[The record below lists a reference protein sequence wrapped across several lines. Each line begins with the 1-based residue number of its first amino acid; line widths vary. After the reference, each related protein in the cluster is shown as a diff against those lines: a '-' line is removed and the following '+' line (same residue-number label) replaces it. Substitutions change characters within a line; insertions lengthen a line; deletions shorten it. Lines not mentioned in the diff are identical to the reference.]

1 MSEYTTILLHK
12 ETKERL
18 ADMRDYARE
27 SYEEVINKLITIY
40 EKLKTE
46 GELSEETKKDISIA
60 REQIKKGKW
69 VSTKDL
75 IAELGI

>member
-69 VSTKDL
+69 VSTKAL

>member
-60 REQIKKGKW
+60 REQIKKRKW
-69 VSTKDL
+69 VSTKAL